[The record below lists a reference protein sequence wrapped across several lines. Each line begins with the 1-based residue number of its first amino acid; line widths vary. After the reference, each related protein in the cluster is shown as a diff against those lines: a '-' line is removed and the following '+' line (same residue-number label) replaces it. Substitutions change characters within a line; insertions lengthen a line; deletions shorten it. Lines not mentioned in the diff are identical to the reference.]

1 MEKTM
6 KLKTEQLLV
15 RLVSG
20 EEIVGDVT
28 KGKDSLTIEN
38 GFNLLPGGE
47 GKIAFIPFMAYTEAH
62 KGVTIDNKHVL
73 FTVKPIGQLSEQVNQ
88 MSGKGAGIQV
98 PSKDIIVPK

>member
-1 MEKTM
+1 M
-6 KLKTEQLLV
+6 KELKTEQLLV

-28 KGKDSLTIEN
+28 LGTDSLTIQN

-62 KGVTIDNKHVL
+62 KGVTINNKHVL
-73 FTVKPIGQLSEQVNQ
+73 FTVKPVGQLADQVNQ
-88 MSGKGAGIQV
+88 MSGKGPSIQV
-98 PSKDIIVPK
+98 PNKDIIVPK